1 MVAWLQTV
9 QPRLGERAI
18 EVRADN
24 LHDCMQ
30 DLDQGNVD
38 ALICYAHDALP
49 IEIDVRRFPWHTI
62 ADSVMV
68 PVARPDRQGRATFSL
83 RRRPAQP
90 LPLLSY
96 GAESY
101 LGRAVWHTIDQLHLR
116 RALAVAYESAL
127 SDSLRAAAL
136 AGFGL
141 AWLPLHLV
149 AEDLDR
155 GVLVHAGVPP
165 AQVVEPPPGAPADS
179 EGLWRAL
186 QPLRAWAGAEVR
198 VVRGEQG
205 REWLAD
211 TLARE
216 GAQVRFVAA
225 YRRLAPEPDAAGR
238 ALLEEA
244 QAAPAA
250 HWWHFSSS
258 EAIYHLAALAP
269 GASWQASQALA
280 THPRIAQAA
289 RALGFGRVVEVE
301 AGVQAAVD
309 ALHRQNEPL
318 RKA

>member
-1 MVAWLQTV
+1 MQPPEPGPPRA
-9 QPRLGERAI
+9 PRLIVTRPRAQGEPW
-18 EVRADN
+18 
-24 LHDCMQ
+24 
-30 DLDQGNVD
+30 VD
-38 ALICYAHDALP
+38 ALRAARVSAEALP
-49 IEIDVRRFPWHTI
+49 LIDI
-62 ADSVMV
+62 A
-68 PVARPDRQGRATFSL
+68 PVADRA
-83 RRRPAQP
+83 P
-90 LPLLSY
+90 LEEAWAGLS
-96 GAESY
+96 
-101 LGRAVWHTIDQLHLR
+101 RC
-116 RALAVAYESAL
+116 ALVMFVSANAVAHFFEGPPRAWPAGTL
-127 SDSLRAAAL
+127 AGATGPGTRAA
-136 AGFGL
+136 
-141 AWLPLHLV
+141 
-149 AEDLDR
+149 
-155 GVLVHAGVPP
+155 LVHAGVPP

-238 ALLEEA
+238 ALLAQA

-258 EAIYHLAALAP
+258 EAIHHLAALAP

-309 ALHRQNEPL
+309 ALHRLNEAL